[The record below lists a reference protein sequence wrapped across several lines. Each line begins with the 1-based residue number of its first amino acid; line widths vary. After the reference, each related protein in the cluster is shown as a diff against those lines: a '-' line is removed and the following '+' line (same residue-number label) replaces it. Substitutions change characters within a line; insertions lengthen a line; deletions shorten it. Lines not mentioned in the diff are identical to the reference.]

1 MKKGEQNRTNEL
13 PLSMLDLPAK
23 DDGIAGAKLG
33 IEDDNTTG
41 KFLNQTFKLDVLQGD
56 VDELIK
62 GATEKVAAGDSLI
75 IADLEPDALL
85 KFANA
90 FAGKPVL
97 IFNVGSPD
105 ERLREEDC
113 RANVLH
119 IAPSRAMLAD
129 ALAQYLVWKKWPNWF
144 LVYGPRPEDKLLADS
159 YRHAAKKFGAKIVE
173 EREFKQPTG
182 SRRAD
187 GGFEQVQQQIPT
199 FMQGAKDHD
208 VVIVADA
215 GNLFADY
222 FPYRTWIPRPVAG
235 SAELVASSWHPA
247 LELWGGT
254 QFQHRFKRLNSRNMR
269 PIDYDA
275 WVATRV
281 VGEAATR
288 KQTADIKELSA
299 FIRSP
304 GFEVAAFKGV
314 ATSFRWW
321 NGSASPTDHRLDA
334 ETLGQCLAAAG
345 FPASDQRA
353 RHAGNRQT
361 GNQVQSLYTRSPRPC
376 DPAPSEIFHS
386 GDSGMPR
393 LSLFLSAFLPAA
405 AVARFKTM
413 QNARQSIVQCLVR
426 SSYDCKL
433 LFVKENVCRILRNHC
448 KTSQLARC
456 ADYSM
461 TRPDNGDRVF
471 AIGSTYRAH
480 RFGTSYLL
488 CKSAMTACLT
498 EGYGE
503 HRLPNLLLKRC
514 SYVIQNDGK

>member
-1 MKKGEQNRTNEL
+1 MAVSSIGSNAGSAARRRNWVALSISLLLASLALAVGPARAEDATPPQTTAAPPAAAPAAASQGAESKSGPVSSSDASQKKLTFSVLYVKQNRTKDL

-23 DDGIAGAKLG
+23 DDGIAGAKLA
-33 IEDDNTTG
+33 IEDNNTTG
-41 KFLNQTFKLDVLQGD
+41 RFLNQTFKLDVLNGD

-62 GATEKVAAGDSLI
+62 GTTEKVAAGDSFI

-85 KFANA
+85 KFADA
-90 FAGKPVL
+90 LAGKPAV

-105 ERLREEDC
+105 TRLREEDC

-119 IAPSRAMLAD
+119 IAPSHAMLAD
-129 ALAQYLVWKKWPNWF
+129 ALAQYLVWKKWPNWL

-159 YRHAAKKFGAKIVE
+159 YRHAAKKFGGKIVE
-173 EREFKQPTG
+173 EREFKEPTG

-208 VVIVADA
+208 VVLVADA

-235 SAELVASSWHPA
+235 SAGLVASSWHPA

-288 KQTADIKELSA
+288 KQTSDFKVLSS
-299 FIRSP
+299 FIHSP

-314 ATSFRWW
+314 ATSFRSW
-321 NGSASPTDHRLDA
+321 NGQLRQPIIVGTPKLLVSVSPQQGFLHQSSVLD
-334 ETLGQCLAAAG
+334 TLGIDKPETKCKA
-345 FPASDQRA
+345 
-353 RHAGNRQT
+353 
-361 GNQVQSLYTRSPRPC
+361 YT
-376 DPAPSEIFHS
+376 
-386 GDSGMPR
+386 
-393 LSLFLSAFLPAA
+393 
-405 AVARFKTM
+405 
-413 QNARQSIVQCLVR
+413 Q
-426 SSYDCKL
+426 
-433 LFVKENVCRILRNHC
+433 
-448 KTSQLARC
+448 
-456 ADYSM
+456 
-461 TRPDNGDRVF
+461 
-471 AIGSTYRAH
+471 
-480 RFGTSYLL
+480 
-488 CKSAMTACLT
+488 
-498 EGYGE
+498 
-503 HRLPNLLLKRC
+503 
-514 SYVIQNDGK
+514 